1 MENSVL
7 IHNVTL
13 DDFFEKF
20 RSTIR
25 EEIQLTNSHKKEEP
39 QYLTRKEAAKFLK
52 ISVPTLHN
60 YTMTGRLNAF
70 RMGRRVLY
78 KMEDLELS
86 MTEVVVSRFQMKNSK

>member
-13 DDFFEKF
+13 DDFFDKF

-25 EEIQLTNSHKKEEP
+25 EEIQLTTSQKKEDP

-52 ISVPTLHN
+52 ISVPTLHS
-60 YTMTGRLNAF
+60 YTKTGRLNGY
-70 RMGRRVLY
+70 RIGRRVLY
-78 KMEDLELS
+78 KMEDLELNMS
-86 MTEVVVSRFQMKNSK
+86 PIEISRFRPKNIK